1 MMYALF
7 LVLVCL
13 AVGLTIWR
21 RKVGLMVF
29 ALSLALGF
37 LLGWG
42 TATNIALEGLEAEFA
57 RSEPV
62 RWGEDNVIVVLGT
75 GTHRPS
81 ASLAAEPT
89 PWAYSRILKGAE
101 LYRRCARSDARC
113 RLIVGGGDTLGTGD
127 GEADVYAR
135 TLIGLGVPNA
145 DIIRENRSLNTFQN
159 ARNIGDI
166 IAKIKPDKMVLV
178 TSGVHMRR
186 ALLYFRHFGMNPRPV
201 RSDYLKA
208 RSGFLPTPYNQV
220 LLHQALHEYVGILRY
235 HIYNALGLNLPKR
248 EKPGAP

>member
-1 MMYALF
+1 MMYAFF
-7 LVLVCL
+7 LVLICF
-13 AVGLTIWR
+13 AAGLTIWR

-62 RWGEDNVIVVLGT
+62 RWGDDNAIVVLGA

-101 LYRRCARSDARC
+101 LYRRCARSD
-113 RLIVGGGDTLGTGD
+113 
-127 GEADVYAR
+127 EADVYAR

-166 IAKIKPDKMVLV
+166 IAEIKPDKMVLV